1 MAVAAAGAAAVGPTV
16 VGSALVVVVAQ
27 GLGVGHQLAV
37 YEVLDGL
44 IHVSRDAR
52 DHGDVQGGQRVLGPR
67 ADAAADQHA
76 DPQAPQQAGQC
87 PVALAVGAHHHGGAH
102 FALHDVIDLKRFR
115 LAKVLA

>member
-44 IHVSRDAR
+44 VHVSRDAR

-76 DPQAPQQAGQC
+76 DPQAQTAGPHHRWGGHRK
-87 PVALAVGAHHHGGAH
+87 PVAHWNQ
-102 FALHDVIDLKRFR
+102 
-115 LAKVLA
+115 